1 MTEERELLGV
11 LKVDHQSRNV
21 FTLLIAQDD
30 EQPSVYY
37 LSLGDLRRLKAELER
52 LVSQP

>member
-11 LKVDHQSRNV
+11 LKVERGKSNV

-37 LSLGDLRRLKAELER
+37 LALGDLRRLKAELER
-52 LVSQP
+52 LVER